1 MILPLIF
8 TIMVLALS
16 NLRIPMLLAYASVS
30 FLLSVSAAE
39 NGPSAEKKASY
50 TRAEAI
56 PVTCL
61 NRTTCVII
69 PESILFPPVFVVI
82 SDFYYAR

>member
-1 MILPLIF
+1 MNNVSRYGLVILPLIF
-8 TIMVLALS
+8 TIMVLALLK
-16 NLRIPMLLAYASVS
+16 LRISLLLAYASVS
-30 FLLSVSAAE
+30 FLLSVTAAE
-39 NGPSAEKKASY
+39 NDPAAEKKASY

-69 PESILFPPVFVVI
+69 PEFKH
-82 SDFYYAR
+82 